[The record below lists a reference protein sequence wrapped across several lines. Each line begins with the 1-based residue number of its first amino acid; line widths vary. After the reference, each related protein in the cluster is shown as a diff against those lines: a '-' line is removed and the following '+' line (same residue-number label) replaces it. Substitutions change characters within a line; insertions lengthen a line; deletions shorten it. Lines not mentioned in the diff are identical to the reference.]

1 MMPILNRANEL
12 HDEIVGWR
20 RHIHQHPE
28 IGFEVHQAAEF
39 VARKLEEFGVN
50 EIHRGFGETGVVGV
64 IRGRLG
70 DGPAIA
76 LRADMD
82 ALPIVE
88 ATSQPHAST
97 VPGTMHACGHDGHT
111 AMLLGAA
118 KYLAETRNFKGS
130 VVLVF
135 QPAEEIGGGA
145 RAMIDDGLFDRFGI
159 GHVYG
164 MHNMPGLET
173 GRIAL
178 RPGSIMAASA
188 KFTIRVTGR
197 GGHAARPH
205 TTIDPIV
212 TGAQIVTALLQPVKD
227 YITKVE
233 TDPTANRYRV
243 TGAKGR
249 KAGAGA
255 SVYRGISTERSYETR
270 TKAGDKIGNRIEW
283 LAEQI
288 GCRIWMGAQ
297 GELIIGRPDY
307 AQAPMYQPLYVH
319 LDDYGNVTGSNCLI
333 RHSGDIGDRHAKIA
347 IVAQGTDAASAL
359 GNSVSE
365 FFESVADP
373 SESFFDVDPAVL
385 VKRVPKTDVMTTQ
398 GAVDQKAVTRAA
410 RTRLEER
417 AVKSAELTISLDGHR
432 QSESVPLWAC
442 DTVVNVDFQPRD
454 VNAPYYIW
462 RCALRGDEH
471 GRTTELAA
479 IPCGIWM
486 AVDHDTM
493 SPQAYLQHILPLWK
507 RYAL

>member
-1 MMPILNRANEL
+1 VGDAVRIEVDHLTDRMARPLVLTDTDWLSYSINSDMMALA
-12 HDEIVGWR
+12 DTFEIQLRPSKDLLKW
-20 RHIHQHPE
+20 
-28 IGFEVHQAAEF
+28 F
-39 VARKLEEFGVN
+39 
-50 EIHRGFGETGVVGV
+50 
-64 IRGRLG
+64 RLPG
-70 DGPAIA
+70 
-76 LRADMD
+76 
-82 ALPIVE
+82 
-88 ATSQPHAST
+88 HT
-97 VPGTMHACGHDGHT
+97 VRVYLDGHLRLRGMIESVPIST
-111 AMLLGAA
+111 EAEGLTLSAA
-118 KYLAETRNFKGS
+118 GRDY
-130 VVLVF
+130 
-135 QPAEEIGGGA
+135 
-145 RAMIDDGLFDRFGI
+145 GLFLVD
-159 GHVYG
+159 
-164 MHNMPGLET
+164 N
-173 GRIAL
+173 
-178 RPGSIMAASA
+178 AAPA
-188 KFTIRVTGR
+188 VTFD
-197 GGHAARPH
+197 A
-205 TTIDPIV
+205 TTM
-212 TGAQIVTALLQPVKD
+212 AQIVTALLQPVKE

-233 TDPTANRYRV
+233 TDPVANRHRVAGVTAVKAAAAGYRLGV
-243 TGAKGR
+243 DEAGNLNIAKVAAVKGIR
-249 KAGAGA
+249 GVKA
-255 SVYRGISTERSYETR
+255 SVYRGITTERSYETR

-288 GCRIWMGAQ
+288 GCRVWMGAQ

-410 RTRLEER
+410 RSRLEER
-417 AVKSAELTISLDGHR
+417 AVKSAELTFTLDGHR

-471 GRTTELAA
+471 GRTTEIAA

-493 SPQAYLQHILPLWK
+493 SPQAYLQHLLPLWK